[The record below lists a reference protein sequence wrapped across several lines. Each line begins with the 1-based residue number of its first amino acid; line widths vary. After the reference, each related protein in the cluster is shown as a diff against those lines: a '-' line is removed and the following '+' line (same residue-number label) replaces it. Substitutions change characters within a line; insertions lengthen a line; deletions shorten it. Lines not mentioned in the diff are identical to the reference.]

1 MSKPH
6 LALMVQV
13 LRFFPRD
20 DDDADDFSVRQ
31 ASHRLRPWVNKLLQ
45 LGTADIQGLRIN
57 AGIVSCPKVLSQ
69 LPLCF
74 LELEIEQ
81 SFKGDLKEIMEALGQ
96 CHYHDDAPPW
106 NIYLL
111 SSMRNPSQAIHVWGS
126 CQTYVCARLQI

>member
-1 MSKPH
+1 MSKSH

-45 LGTADIQGLRIN
+45 LGIVDIQGLRIN

-69 LPLCF
+69 LPLRF
-74 LELEIEQ
+74 SELEIEQ

-96 CHYHDDAPPW
+96 CTTLE
-106 NIYLL
+106 YLSIEQHEKPKSGHPRVGEL
-111 SSMRNPSQAIHVWGS
+111 PDL
-126 CQTYVCARLQI
+126 CLCKLQI